1 MLKQQFIRHQAYKWE
16 VLKKL
21 ALFFDMIN
29 TKNLSSSLL
38 KVCKKS
44 YKDIYFK
51 NDIYFIRYITM
62 KNFDYG
68 NIHSANILYLVISK
82 VDRYIERTM
91 EINTQFLFLQMRT
104 KKY

>member
-1 MLKQQFIRHQAYKWE
+1 MLKQQFIRHQTYKWE

-21 ALFFDMIN
+21 ALFFEMIN
-29 TKNLSSSLL
+29 TKKFGSSLL
-38 KVCKKS
+38 KVGKMS
-44 YKDIYFK
+44 YKNI
-51 NDIYFIRYITM
+51 DIYFIRYITM
-62 KNFDYG
+62 KHFDYG
-68 NIHSANILYLVISK
+68 TIHSVNILYLVIGI